1 MSLHFTDKVPFHD
14 VYINAL
20 VRDADGQKMS
30 KSKGN
35 TLDPLDLIDGISLED
50 LLKKSTVGLLKVDHK
65 KKIETYIRKNY
76 PLGIPSFGVDALRFT
91 FASLA
96 TFSRTLN
103 FDLSR
108 CDGYRNF
115 CNKFWNATRFVLMN
129 TDGQDCGPDDST
141 PVILSEADRWIVSLL
156 QRTEDNVERSFA
168 EYRFDNA
175 AGAIYKF
182 VWDEYCDWYLEM
194 AKVQLADSSGSD
206 AAERHRGTRRTLVRV
221 LEAVLRLA
229 HPIIPFI
236 TEELWQKVAPLAGKA
251 GPSIMIAPYPRTQNE
266 KIDLS
271 AEDHIARLK
280 DVVLAC
286 RNLRGEMKVSPA
298 TRAPLFATGDREFLL
313 KAFPYLRAL
322 ARLSEATAAEQ
333 LPDIDAPVAVAA
345 GCRLMLRIEVD
356 SRVEQERVSKEISR
370 LEDEIR
376 RANAKLDNK
385 GFVEK
390 APAAVVEL
398 ERKRIR
404 TYADNLDK
412 LRMQADKLKV

>member
-1 MSLHFTDKVPFHD
+1 M
-14 VYINAL
+14 
-20 VRDADGQKMS
+20 
-30 KSKGN
+30 
-35 TLDPLDLIDGISLED
+35 
-50 LLKKSTVGLLKVDHK
+50 
-65 KKIETYIRKNY
+65 
-76 PLGIPSFGVDALRFT
+76 
-91 FASLA
+91 
-96 TFSRTLN
+96 
-103 FDLSR
+103 
-108 CDGYRNF
+108 
-115 CNKFWNATRFVLMN
+115 
-129 TDGQDCGPDDST
+129 DDSA
-141 PVILSEADRWIVSLL
+141 PVILSEADRWIISIL
-156 QRTEDNVERSFA
+156 QTTEGDVERSFA

-229 HPIIPFI
+229 HPITPFI
-236 TEELWQKVAPLAGKA
+236 TEELWQKVAPLAAKS
-251 GPSIMIAPYPRTQNE
+251 GPSIMIAPYPKTQVE
-266 KIDLS
+266 KIDLP

-298 TRAPLFATGDREFLL
+298 TRVPLFASGDREFLL
-313 KAFPYLRAL
+313 KAFSYLRAL
-322 ARLSEATAAEQ
+322 ARLSEATASEQ
-333 LPDIDAPVAVAA
+333 LPDIDAPVAVAG

-356 SRVEQERVSKEISR
+356 YRLEQERVSKEISR

-385 GFVEK
+385 SFVEK

-398 ERKRIR
+398 ERQRIR

-412 LRMQADKLKV
+412 LRMQARKHKA